1 MEKLSR
7 GSYDYQFDEN
17 NKKIIVKWNDNKCV
31 LLATNFDTVEP
42 PASVQRWSR
51 EQKERVLDPQP
62 NVVYNYSRY
71 SRWTNKTGTKM
82 TIT

>member
-17 NKKIIVKWNDNKCV
+17 NKKIIVKCNDNKCV

-42 PASVQRWSR
+42 PASV
-51 EQKERVLDPQP
+51 
-62 NVVYNYSRY
+62 
-71 SRWTNKTGTKM
+71 
-82 TIT
+82 

>member
-42 PASVQRWSR
+42 PASV
-51 EQKERVLDPQP
+51 
-62 NVVYNYSRY
+62 
-71 SRWTNKTGTKM
+71 
-82 TIT
+82 